1 MARSPSPDISLEDRT
16 SNNYRFS
23 ANSPVSS
30 ASRPS
35 TLHSQ
40 SSESLR
46 QEANGSTADFSDE
59 SQRRDYH
66 SRFREEGDDNSE
78 DVRVK
83 NGVHE
88 INIVAAPD
96 QPASDSEIRP
106 DQRKQSLSWLP
117 LTLQNNFLGLLS
129 LLALVLCAVTI
140 ALLVT
145 SQANY
150 GLGSDNG
157 SSKILFGWRFSP
169 TLVAVIYIQLT
180 AMLVDDVKRVEPF
193 ARLAGPQGSEA
204 SSSILQKPGA
214 WWNALHDGFSRRK
227 NGGSSRGWVLFC
239 ATLVNVL
246 GFLLISPLSSAFEP
260 KISFNESEYIQNQ
273 QKIPDTLMNTKMMR
287 DEAVD
292 PDWTS
297 SMLTLDFDHTPYLY
311 GPARLLWVI
320 YKNNFTAMIEDRDR
334 TSRAAEIQQRFF
346 GEMIQS
352 SLTERGACQ
361 YLPSQGH
368 VRTVERRVTTT
379 AGPAI
384 TLIVLFFLSF
394 CLLLITWRCSR
405 LQYRPLNLETDPASL
420 AGATSLLLASP
431 RTRLSF
437 KDFNQASDKELQTLL
452 EGKRYYTDSVA
463 LHETIP
469 DRCETVN
476 QAMRDS
482 PPESASRTNWVPGVL
497 RLPTLLVLLVCLVAV
512 LTAVVVLYHFAQLSQ
527 LYGKAFVYQA
537 NISIFDKQLSTIGPF
552 SMIPTV
558 IAVCIGLWWS
568 VIDSTFCRLQP
579 YLAMAKRYRPL
590 SESVHLSYQS
600 SYWMWATI
608 KALKNRHWMLVWV
621 TLGTAISPIFT
632 TTMSALFQRDTGVV
646 IETQTLER
654 SLEIRQIPHI
664 FKTQEFTIR
673 YATNFL
679 GTILAQLHG
688 NLSSHWMYTAANQL
702 TLNGSEPAWS
712 KGGWSFVP
720 VDLSSVSLSTPGNI
734 GINDQGGI
742 DKNSQINV
750 SLATPAIRG
759 RIECSPYEGLLNLSA
774 WITPTDVSNS
784 SSWTISPSAGDLK
797 MAYQLGV
804 GFKLNEYRPSM
815 IFPEPL
821 RNYTNCDKC
830 TPIFANP
837 SSIQCC
843 GNGTDTGTDPMAA
856 VGYWSPNGNPAAW
869 NPRAW
874 SRNFTTKWIHGHAQS
889 ATELLGPYGYK
900 QPHLLFT
907 SIPSITAMNCIPL
920 VETANAEV
928 TVDPAT
934 GEVRAFN
941 ITDEPQ
947 IADNAFSDVFLP
959 HKTSDQELSQINY
972 NATVSYGVLFM
983 TQMLT
988 AANVQNIIG
997 PSRILGFITEDTTDN
1012 TFNIRDEAR
1021 GLNLDFMSYSMYS
1034 LAGEDP
1040 AALLEPTVFS
1050 SLSSKTF
1057 STFFQHFANS
1067 NLTMTRGSWVYQP
1080 INASL
1085 PSDLTPAVTD
1095 ATLLGN
1101 APLTDYQDEIHP
1113 ISHTN
1118 RTVVVRVSK
1127 NVEMLQM
1134 NAVAVWLGVSILAWL
1149 IIATVIVTVFHRQY
1163 LRRLIRNV
1171 ECLGDMLVLTAG
1183 SENLVHMIREMQ
1195 AGRLT
1200 ESEKTCLCARLG
1212 WFQDD
1217 DGNVRWG
1224 VEMAEGY
1231 MGRPPIQWLNH
1242 DDREKNRGEHAADTS
1257 PV

>member
-1 MARSPSPDISLEDRT
+1 MDCEYVHLQLAVVRCTMARSPSPDISLEDRT

-246 GFLLISPLSSAFEP
+246 GFLLISPLSSALLVSIDVTVPRQADFLRLTPRSDTPLSLSQSRIARFRTISHFAQNVSTSPWVTDKWAMLPFWPTSWESPRFGSLPSTQQTWTAETTAFKSDFECNKMEVERSSSEEVILGDEHNNATFVSNTTVWSSGDCKMELTAIVTGPNMWTEGGASWSNFSFLGMNTSKSSLDLDIKNVTQTKECTGHDYLLLLKGNSTLNVNLCTTTYSMANVTALIDLSGSEP

-482 PPESASRTNWVPGVL
+482 PPESVSRTNWVPGVL

-621 TLGTAISPIFT
+621 TLGTAISPICTFYT
-632 TTMSALFQRDTGVV
+632 
-646 IETQTLER
+646 IIHCET
-654 SLEIRQIPHI
+654 
-664 FKTQEFTIR
+664 
-673 YATNFL
+673 
-679 GTILAQLHG
+679 
-688 NLSSHWMYTAANQL
+688 WMY
-702 TLNGSEPAWS
+702 
-712 KGGWSFVP
+712 
-720 VDLSSVSLSTPGNI
+720 
-734 GINDQGGI
+734 
-742 DKNSQINV
+742 
-750 SLATPAIRG
+750 
-759 RIECSPYEGLLNLSA
+759 
-774 WITPTDVSNS
+774 
-784 SSWTISPSAGDLK
+784 
-797 MAYQLGV
+797 
-804 GFKLNEYRPSM
+804 
-815 IFPEPL
+815 
-821 RNYTNCDKC
+821 
-830 TPIFANP
+830 
-837 SSIQCC
+837 
-843 GNGTDTGTDPMAA
+843 
-856 VGYWSPNGNPAAW
+856 
-869 NPRAW
+869 
-874 SRNFTTKWIHGHAQS
+874 
-889 ATELLGPYGYK
+889 
-900 QPHLLFT
+900 
-907 SIPSITAMNCIPL
+907 
-920 VETANAEV
+920 
-928 TVDPAT
+928 
-934 GEVRAFN
+934 
-941 ITDEPQ
+941 
-947 IADNAFSDVFLP
+947 
-959 HKTSDQELSQINY
+959 
-972 NATVSYGVLFM
+972 
-983 TQMLT
+983 
-988 AANVQNIIG
+988 
-997 PSRILGFITEDTTDN
+997 
-1012 TFNIRDEAR
+1012 
-1021 GLNLDFMSYSMYS
+1021 
-1034 LAGEDP
+1034 
-1040 AALLEPTVFS
+1040 
-1050 SLSSKTF
+1050 
-1057 STFFQHFANS
+1057 
-1067 NLTMTRGSWVYQP
+1067 
-1080 INASL
+1080 
-1085 PSDLTPAVTD
+1085 
-1095 ATLLGN
+1095 
-1101 APLTDYQDEIHP
+1101 
-1113 ISHTN
+1113 
-1118 RTVVVRVSK
+1118 
-1127 NVEMLQM
+1127 
-1134 NAVAVWLGVSILAWL
+1134 
-1149 IIATVIVTVFHRQY
+1149 
-1163 LRRLIRNV
+1163 
-1171 ECLGDMLVLTAG
+1171 
-1183 SENLVHMIREMQ
+1183 
-1195 AGRLT
+1195 
-1200 ESEKTCLCARLG
+1200 
-1212 WFQDD
+1212 
-1217 DGNVRWG
+1217 
-1224 VEMAEGY
+1224 
-1231 MGRPPIQWLNH
+1231 
-1242 DDREKNRGEHAADTS
+1242 
-1257 PV
+1257 